1 MGRDKQNG
9 FQSPSK
15 TRIRCTWAWA
25 SSATTG
31 EATSGVSNCGP
42 LLDQR
47 IPPKKSEKSTTRTF
61 LASSKPTKSNYR
73 QPSHGTGESPE
84 SARFSGHESGR
95 EIPGARC
102 VEAARREGRGMWWE
116 WEEDGE
122 EAARPG
128 EEVPVDFD
136 FISLL
141 CKPKV
146 GIATP
151 TPRLVSSPSDFSAA
165 IFFFFLWHVCS
176 WPELTL
182 TGVWIAIDDCC
193 FCVGGSGSC
202 RWNAARW
209 LRLCCFLLPNW
220 ELAQGPR
227 FVNAGLLQ
235 DSGSGIWCVGRGDQV
250 ELYTPCTGQC
260 LL

>member
-1 MGRDKQNG
+1 MRFSSQVDGELVICVSSSYGPRQTKWISKPIQNTNTLYMGLGLKCNHRRSHVGRVKLW
-9 FQSPSK
+9 SI
-15 TRIRCTWAWA
+15 TRP
-25 SSATTG
+25 
-31 EATSGVSNCGP
+31 EN
-42 LLDQR
+42 
-47 IPPKKSEKSTTRTF
+47 PPQKNQKKSTTRTF

-151 TPRLVSSPSDFSAA
+151 TPRLVSSPSISPPRS
-165 IFFFFLWHVCS
+165 FFFSV
-176 WPELTL
+176 
-182 TGVWIAIDDCC
+182 
-193 FCVGGSGSC
+193 
-202 RWNAARW
+202 AR
-209 LRLCCFLLPNW
+209 LFM
-220 ELAQGPR
+220 
-227 FVNAGLLQ
+227 
-235 DSGSGIWCVGRGDQV
+235 
-250 ELYTPCTGQC
+250 T
-260 LL
+260 

>member
-1 MGRDKQNG
+1 MDFKAHPKHEYVVHGPGPQVQPQAKPRRACQIVVHY
-9 FQSPSK
+9 S
-15 TRIRCTWAWA
+15 TRE
-25 SSATTG
+25 S
-31 EATSGVSNCGP
+31 
-42 LLDQR
+42 
-47 IPPKKSEKSTTRTF
+47 PPKKSEKSTTRTF

-151 TPRLVSSPSDFSAA
+151 TPRLVSSPSISPPRS
-165 IFFFFLWHVCS
+165 FFFSV
-176 WPELTL
+176 
-182 TGVWIAIDDCC
+182 
-193 FCVGGSGSC
+193 
-202 RWNAARW
+202 AR
-209 LRLCCFLLPNW
+209 LFM
-220 ELAQGPR
+220 
-227 FVNAGLLQ
+227 
-235 DSGSGIWCVGRGDQV
+235 
-250 ELYTPCTGQC
+250 T
-260 LL
+260 